1 MINNI
6 FICWYNFL
14 KIIKESDILTNLNLE
29 NNSIL
34 LQFTELFS
42 NYVYVLYWKLI
53 IMDFKKRVLAESDH
67 M

>member
-53 IMDFKKRVLAESDH
+53 TMDFKKRVLAESDH